1 MRFLYLVE
9 EQHAV
14 GRLPDG
20 VGQQTSVLV
29 AHISRRRTDKLRHGM
44 LLCVLTH
51 VEAHKAH
58 AELVG
63 ENPCHLRLS
72 HTRRSDEEKAC
83 HGLLILGETCLCHLH
98 RLHHLVHGGVLTVYL
113 TLHVVGER
121 HESVV
126 STLLQHVRV
135 NLAKLRQH
143 FAQQSSV
150 NALSFLRG
158 KRMSLAVSSSLVQQV
173 HRLVRQEAVL
183 HIARRIAH
191 GILRRTLGILHAMEF
206 LISRQQS
213 AYDAYGVVNG
223 RLRDVNLLK
232 TAHQRFLSGYVT
244 VKLVVRRRSDK
255 PYHAVLQVRLEDVG
269 TVQ

>member
-1 MRFLYLVE
+1 
-9 EQHAV
+9 
-14 GRLPDG
+14 
-20 VGQQTSVLV
+20 
-29 AHISRRRTDKLRHGM
+29 M
-44 LLCVLTH
+44 LLRVLTH
-51 VEAHKAH
+51 VEAYKAH

-72 HTRRSDEEKAC
+72 YTRRSDEEKAC
-83 HGLLILGETCLCHLH
+83 HGLLLLGETSLCHLH
-98 RLHHLVHGGVLTVYL
+98 SLHHLVHGGVLTVNL
-113 TLHVVGER
+113 ALHVVGKR

-126 STLLQHVRV
+126 ATLLQHVCV

-173 HRLVRQEAVL
+173 HSLVRQEAVL

-191 GILRRTLGILHAMEF
+191 GIIRRALGILHAMKF

-213 AYDAYGVVNG
+213 AYDAYGIVDG
-223 RLRDVNLLK
+223 RLRNVNLLE
-232 TAHQRFLSGYVT
+232 TAHQRFLSGHVT

-255 PYHAVLQVRLEDVG
+255 PYHAVL
-269 TVQ
+269 